1 LSDLK
6 SKSSMAPDLII
17 YTDGAARGNPGP
29 AASGFVVF
37 SANNRIYEESKY
49 LEVAT
54 NNIAEHTAVLMALEW
69 LQKNFAN
76 QRKII
81 FFNIDSL
88 LVVRQLNGDFKVKSL
103 KILEVVK
110 KSKSLEKE
118 LGLDIRFNH
127 IPREENADADTL
139 VNRELD
145 EQLQSLENE

>member
-1 LSDLK
+1 
-6 SKSSMAPDLII
+6 
-17 YTDGAARGNPGP
+17 
-29 AASGFVVF
+29 
-37 SANNRIYEESKY
+37 
-49 LEVAT
+49 
-54 NNIAEHTAVLMALEW
+54 
-69 LQKNFAN
+69 
-76 QRKII
+76 
-81 FFNIDSL
+81 
-88 LVVRQLNGDFKVKSL
+88 VRQLNGDFKVKSL